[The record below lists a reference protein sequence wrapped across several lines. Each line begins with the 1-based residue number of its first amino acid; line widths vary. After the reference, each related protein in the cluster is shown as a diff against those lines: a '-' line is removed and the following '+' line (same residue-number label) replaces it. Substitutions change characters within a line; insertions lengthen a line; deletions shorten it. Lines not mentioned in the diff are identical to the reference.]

1 MRVVVD
7 TNIVFSAILNSSGLI
22 GELLLNSND
31 QFEFYAPDFLE
42 QELNKYLP
50 KLMKATSMNDRQ
62 VAISIRQILKKIKI
76 ISSEIIHPEAWTSAY
91 ELARRVDE
99 KDTPFVAV
107 AITLNA
113 ILWTGDKKLAVGL
126 GDQSDLRILN
136 SRELLAVRK

>member
-1 MRVVVD
+1 VRVVVD